1 MKLSTELLNLIV
13 CPVSGDKLIYDQD
26 QSILISKKARLIYPV
41 VDGIPL
47 LLASE
52 AKKIPL
58 DSSKIKTGIEEK
70 ESRSSKVK

>member
-26 QSILISKKARLIYPV
+26 QSVLISKKARLIYPV
-41 VDGIPL
+41 IDGIPM

-58 DSSKIKTGIEEK
+58 DSSKIKAGIEEK
-70 ESRSSKVK
+70 EKIES

>member
-13 CPVSGDKLIYDQD
+13 CPISGEKLIYDQD
-26 QSILISKKARLIYPV
+26 QSVLISKKARLMYPII
-41 VDGIPL
+41 DGIPM

-58 DSSKIKTGIEEK
+58 DSSKIRTSIIDSEK
-70 ESRSSKVK
+70 VEV

>member
-26 QSILISKKARLIYPV
+26 QSVLISKKARLIYPV
-41 VDGIPL
+41 IDGIPM

-52 AKKIPL
+52 AKKNP
-58 DSSKIKTGIEEK
+58 
-70 ESRSSKVK
+70 SR

>member
-13 CPVSGDKLIYDQD
+13 CPISGEKLIYDQD
-26 QSILISKKARLIYPV
+26 QSVLISKKARLMYPII
-41 VDGIPL
+41 DGIPM

-58 DSSKIKTGIEEK
+58 DNSKIRTNIEEN
-70 ESRSSKVK
+70 EKVEL

>member
-26 QSILISKKARLIYPV
+26 QSVLISKKARLIYPV
-41 VDGIPL
+41 IDGITM

-58 DSSKIKTGIEEK
+58 DSSKIKAGIEEK
-70 ESRSSKVK
+70 EKIES

>member
-1 MKLSTELLNLIV
+1 MKLSTELLNLMV

-70 ESRSSKVK
+70 EKIDS

>member
-70 ESRSSKVK
+70 EKIDS

>member
-26 QSILISKKARLIYPV
+26 QSVLISKKARLIYPV
-41 VDGIPL
+41 IDGIPM

-52 AKKIPL
+52 ANH
-58 DSSKIKTGIEEK
+58 GN
-70 ESRSSKVK
+70 SRGPSY

>member
-13 CPVSGDKLIYDQD
+13 CPVSGEKLIYDQD

-70 ESRSSKVK
+70 EKIES

>member
-1 MKLSTELLNLIV
+1 MKLYTELLNLIV

-70 ESRSSKVK
+70 EKIES

>member
-26 QSILISKKARLIYPV
+26 QSLLISKKARLTYPV
-41 VDGIPL
+41 VDGIPM

-52 AKKIPL
+52 AKKMHL
-58 DSSKIKTGIEEK
+58 DSSKIRTNIVESEEL
-70 ESRSSKVK
+70 EI

>member
-13 CPVSGDKLIYDQD
+13 CPISGEKLIYDQD
-26 QSILISKKARLIYPV
+26 QSVLISKKARLMYPII
-41 VDGIPL
+41 DGIPM

-58 DSSKIKTGIEEK
+58 DSSKIRTSIEEG
-70 ESRSSKVK
+70 EKVEI

>member
-13 CPVSGDKLIYDQD
+13 CPISGEKLIYDQD
-26 QSILISKKARLIYPV
+26 QSVLISKKARLMYPII
-41 VDGIPL
+41 DGIPM

-58 DSSKIKTGIEEK
+58 DSSKIKTSIEES
-70 ESRSSKVK
+70 EKVEI

>member
-70 ESRSSKVK
+70 EKIES

>member
-13 CPVSGDKLIYDQD
+13 CPISGEKLIYDQD
-26 QSILISKKARLIYPV
+26 QSVLISKKARLMYPII
-41 VDGIPL
+41 DGIPM

-58 DSSKIKTGIEEK
+58 DSSKIRTSIEES
-70 ESRSSKVK
+70 EKVEI

>member
-52 AKKIPL
+52 EKKIPL

-70 ESRSSKVK
+70 EKIES

>member
-13 CPVSGDKLIYDQD
+13 CPISGDKLIYDQS
-26 QSILISKKARLIYPV
+26 QSILISKKARLSYPV

-52 AKKIPL
+52 AKKIAL
-58 DSSKIKTGIEEK
+58 DNSQINTNIEAKEK
-70 ESRSSKVK
+70 VEA

>member
-1 MKLSTELLNLIV
+1 MKLSAELLNLIV

-26 QSILISKKARLIYPV
+26 QSVLISKKARLMYPII
-41 VDGIPL
+41 DGIPM

-58 DSSKIKTGIEEK
+58 DSSKIRTNIEES
-70 ESRSSKVK
+70 EKVEI

>member
-1 MKLSTELLNLIV
+1 MKLTTELLNLIV

-70 ESRSSKVK
+70 EKIES